1 MCKTSFKVT
10 VFYDGTRTAKE
21 VLNDAIAAKV
31 RRKIDNDI
39 EILEGVCKKKGWR
52 VEDVYTD
59 DGYSGT
65 TSNRPDLQRL
75 LKDIEDKRIN
85 VVVTKNYA
93 DIT

>member
-39 EILEGVCKKKGWR
+39 EILEEKDYNQDNTQ
-52 VEDVYTD
+52 EIIYPSL
-59 DGYSGT
+59 SG
-65 TSNRPDLQRL
+65 LCG
-75 LKDIEDKRIN
+75 
-85 VVVTKNYA
+85 
-93 DIT
+93 

>member
-39 EILEGVCKKKGWR
+39 EILEGKDYNQDNTQEIIYPR
-52 VEDVYTD
+52 L
-59 DGYSGT
+59 SG
-65 TSNRPDLQRL
+65 LCG
-75 LKDIEDKRIN
+75 
-85 VVVTKNYA
+85 
-93 DIT
+93 